1 MAYHNHTEEQLS
13 LLAMIKDFADHE
25 IRPNTAEWDEKG
37 ELPWEAVS
45 QGLEMGL
52 HCLDVP
58 EQYGGSGLSAKT
70 SCLVFEELS
79 KADTGISCAFS
90 VTGTGVDPVMLFGT
104 EEQKQLYGDLVFR
117 GKGLASFCLTEPNA
131 GSDSGSVRTTAV
143 KKGDEYVLNGTKCFI
158 TNGGYANAYFV
169 VASTDKSKGNR
180 GLSGFIVPKGTPGLS
195 VGKEENKCG
204 FRTSNTV
211 EVILEDVVV
220 PAKYLVGREGDGFK
234 IAMATLDHGR
244 PKIGATA
251 LGLGQRAL
259 EEAISYSKQRIQFGK
274 PLCANQGIQFML
286 ADMEMKMEAS
296 RCLVYHVA
304 DLIDQGLPITV
315 NGSISKCFA
324 TDSAMSVATD
334 AVQIFGG
341 YGYMK
346 EYPVEKLMRDA
357 KIFQI
362 VEGANQIQRMIIA
375 GHLLK

>member
-1 MAYHNHTEEQLS
+1 
-13 LLAMIKDFADHE
+13 
-25 IRPNTAEWDEKG
+25 
-37 ELPWEAVS
+37 
-45 QGLEMGL
+45 
-52 HCLDVP
+52 
-58 EQYGGSGLSAKT
+58 
-70 SCLVFEELS
+70 
-79 KADTGISCAFS
+79 
-90 VTGTGVDPVMLFGT
+90 
-104 EEQKQLYGDLVFR
+104 
-117 GKGLASFCLTEPNA
+117 
-131 GSDSGSVRTTAV
+131 
-143 KKGDEYVLNGTKCFI
+143 
-158 TNGGYANAYFV
+158 
-169 VASTDKSKGNR
+169 
-180 GLSGFIVPKGTPGLS
+180 
-195 VGKEENKCG
+195 
-204 FRTSNTV
+204 V
-211 EVILEDVVV
+211 EVILDEVVV

-259 EEAISYSKQRIQFGK
+259 EEAVSYSKQRIQFGK

-286 ADMEMKMEAS
+286 AEMEMKMEAS

-304 DLIDQGLPITV
+304 ELIDQGLPITV
-315 NGSISKCFA
+315 NGSIAKCFA